1 MQEKLPCMCN
11 FTWGKCTYYHGTWNW
26 MLCAI
31 SSDCRMDES
40 QESRF
45 YCGLSSGS
53 VNTIQLIFQI
63 QGLVGKNYFIF
74 NSKSFQNDIEKLVK
88 KKS

>member
-1 MQEKLPCMCN
+1 
-11 FTWGKCTYYHGTWNW
+11 
-26 MLCAI
+26 
-31 SSDCRMDES
+31 MDES
-40 QESRF
+40 QESQF

-74 NSKSFQNDIEKLVK
+74 NSKSFQNDIVKLVQK
-88 KKS
+88 KRGKMFLMLLCKCEFKTNEP